1 MEETEAMLDER
12 KERLVIDGN
21 AIYELDL
28 ECLRKKEAER
38 KEKESNQKRQGKRQR
53 G

>member
-1 MEETEAMLDER
+1 MIDEK

-21 AIYELDL
+21 SLYELDL
-28 ECLRKKEAER
+28 ECLRKKEAAR
-38 KEKESNQKRQGKRQR
+38 KEKERVQNRQGKRQR